1 MQGSYRFV
9 DEEGGAFDVPIAQF
23 ALDAT
28 GLASGT
34 LPS

>member
-9 DEEGGAFDVPIAQF
+9 DEEGGAFDVPIALF

-28 GLASGT
+28 GLSSGT